1 MTLKE
6 LVEHLERETR
16 KAGFKFDVLQVH
28 PSGITI
34 GVKHKPKVF
43 VPMLD
48 DTSDHWHEW
57 NRT

>member
-1 MTLKE
+1 MTIKE

-34 GVKHKPKVF
+34 GVKHKPKVRGLVF
-43 VPMLD
+43 D
-48 DTSDHWHEW
+48 DTSEHWHEW
-57 NRT
+57 KRT